1 MSRTEKFFKNS
12 ITTALYQ
19 IVVMIA
25 GFIVPRIMIGYYGS
39 EINGLVTSVTQFVSY
54 FNLVE
59 AGLASAAAYALYK
72 PLAEKDN
79 PAISS
84 IVSASR
90 RFYNIAG
97 GMFFALTVLMSI
109 IYPIFVKADELDPF
123 MVALLVL
130 AIGASG
136 ALEFLTMARYRVL
149 LSADQRT
156 YVLSMATIA
165 AIFINT
171 TVIAVLSS
179 LDANIVLVRT
189 VALSSVFVRSGILM
203 IYVRRHYKDVD
214 YHAKPNNAALSKRW
228 DALTLQI
235 LGTIQVGAPVIIAT
249 ACCSLELVSVYT
261 VFYMV
266 INGINGILSIFQ
278 SGLAAAFGEVIAKGE
293 QKTLQTA
300 YSDFEYTYHILVT
313 IVYSITGIMLLPFI
327 RIYTLGVTDVNYDMP
342 LFGFLFVL
350 SGILYNIKTPQSML
364 VNSAGLYKETKIQTI
379 IQGVIMVVG
388 GFALAPIW
396 GLEGIIVASILS
408 NLYRCIDLCFFIP
421 KYVTGLPK
429 RSSII
434 SMAITTLTSVAL
446 IISFQKIW
454 NLAPSGYLQ
463 WTIAAFGAAAYS
475 AAGTFIVFSLYSPS
489 KMKSVFSRLKG
500 FLKGRGARV

>member
-25 GFIVPRIMIGYYGS
+25 GFITPRIMLSYYGS
-39 EINGLVTSVTQFVSY
+39 EINGLVTSVTQFISY

-72 PLAEKDN
+72 PLAEEDN
-79 PAISS
+79 AAISS

-97 GMFFALTVLMSI
+97 AMFFSLTAVMAL
-109 IYPIFVKADELDPF
+109 IYPFFVKADALDPF
-123 MVALLVL
+123 MVGLLVL

-136 ALEFLTMARYRVL
+136 ALEFLTMSRYRVL

-156 YVLSMATIA
+156 YILSLATIA
-165 AIFINT
+165 AVVINT
-171 TVIAVLSS
+171 AVIAVLSHFG
-179 LDANIVLVRT
+179 ANIVLVRT
-189 VALSSVFVRSGILM
+189 VALSSVFVRSAILM
-203 IYVRRHYKDVD
+203 IYVKRNYKNVD
-214 YHAKPNNAALSKRW
+214 YYAKPNNAALSKRW
-228 DALTLQI
+228 DALILQI
-235 LGTIQVGAPVIIAT
+235 LGTIQVGAPVVIAT

-293 QKTLQTA
+293 KETLQKSF
-300 YSDFEYTYHILVT
+300 SDFEYTYHILISV
-313 IVYSITGIMLLPFI
+313 IYSITGMMLISFI
-327 RIYTLGVTDVNYDMP
+327 KIYTAGVNDANYDVP

-364 VNSAGLYKETKIQTI
+364 VNSAGLYKETKVQTI

-396 GLEGIIVASILS
+396 GLEGIIIASCLS

-429 RSSII
+429 RNSMI
-434 SMAITTLTSVAL
+434 SMTVTVLTSVAL
-446 IISFQKIW
+446 ILSFGKLFNVNPDNYFSW
-454 NLAPSGYLQ
+454 ALWAVV
-463 WTIAAFGAAAYS
+463 AAVFATV
-475 AAGTFIVFSLYSPS
+475 GTLIVFSLYSPK
-489 KMKSVFSRLKG
+489 KMRGVFLRVLS
-500 FLKGRGARV
+500 FLKRR